1 MVQFRTHTTE
11 REAPPNGAGRPG
23 ANAGGEA
30 SPEPGR
36 RNDEALARG
45 RPGGLR
51 LERRRDGQL
60 WAIRGEEEKAVR
72 VRRLFP
78 WSEEDRH
85 VSLRDAT
92 NREFALVGPEDDL
105 DVGSLE
111 ALDEAM
117 LAAGFVLEVRT
128 VLDIDEEIEI
138 RVWRVETSQG
148 PRTFQTHLDD
158 WPRDVPGG
166 GLLIRDVAGD
176 LYHVAEPD
184 AMDRRSRELL
194 WAFTG

>member
-1 MVQFRTHTTE
+1 MVQFRMRDEE
-11 REAPPNGAGRPG
+11 RAAPPNHGGRPG
-23 ANAGGEA
+23 TDTGEEP

-36 RNDEALARG
+36 HA
-45 RPGGLR
+45 GLR

-60 WAIRGEEEKAVR
+60 WAVRDDEERPVR

-85 VSLRDAT
+85 VSLRDAA
-92 NREFALVGPEDDL
+92 NREFALVGPED
-105 DVGSLE
+105 
-111 ALDEAM
+111 ALDEASRRT
-117 LAAGFVLEVRT
+117 LEEATVEAGFVLEVTR
-128 VLDIDEEIEI
+128 VLELEEEIEI
-138 RVWRVETSQG
+138 RVWTVETRQG

-176 LYHVAEPD
+176 LYHVPRPE
-184 AMDRRSRELL
+184 AMDGRSRDLL
-194 WAFTG
+194 WAFVG